1 MPLIKSKSEKA
12 FKTNVKTLMGEVGE
26 SPHVKTR
33 DQALAI
39 AYATKR
45 RARAA
50 GGQVHIGSI
59 VSDVPGRTDHHPM
72 EVPSGAYVIPAEA
85 VSNLG
90 ENNTLAGLR
99 QLEGML
105 EGSPAQVRA
114 AFGVTE
120 RPLRTFARGG
130 KTGNNTNGLG
140 TGEPVPINAAG
151 GEFVIPPDKV
161 ALLGWGDVEAGH
173 RNLDKWVMKRR
184 KNHIQTLKRLPPPA
198 KD

>member
-1 MPLIKSKSEKA
+1 MPLIKSKSDKA
-12 FKTNVKTLMGEVGE
+12 FVSNVKAELAAGK
-26 SPHVKTR
+26 PR

-59 VSDVPGRTDHHPM
+59 VSEVPGRTDHHPM
-72 EVPSGAYVIPAEA
+72 EVPAGAYVIPAEA

-90 ENNTLAGLR
+90 ENNTLAGLK
-99 QLEGML
+99 QLEAML
-105 EGSPAQVRA
+105 GGSPAQIRA
-114 AFGVTE
+114 AFGLSE
-120 RPLRTFARGG
+120 RPIRRFALGG
-130 KTGNNTNGLG
+130 KTSNNTNDVGVMG
-140 TGEPVPINAAG
+140 DGAAVPINAAG

-161 ALLGWGDVEAGH
+161 ALLGWGDVETGH

-184 KNHIQTLKRLPPPA
+184 KNHIQTLKKLPPPA

>member
-1 MPLIKSKSEKA
+1 MPLIKSKSDKA
-12 FKTNVKTLMGEVGE
+12 FKTNVKTLMGEVGK
-26 SPHVKTR
+26 SPHIKSR

-59 VSDVPGRTDHHPM
+59 VSEVPGRTDHHPM
-72 EVPSGAYVIPAEA
+72 AVPSGAYVIPAEA

-99 QLEGML
+99 KLEAML
-105 EGSPAQVRA
+105 EGSPAQIRA
-114 AFGVTE
+114 AFGVPE
-120 RPLRTFARGG
+120 RPLKFARGG
-130 KTGNNTNGLG
+130 KTRNNANSLSH
-140 TGEPVPINAAG
+140 GEPVPINAAG

-161 ALLGWGDVEAGH
+161 ALLGWGDVGTGH
-173 RNLDKWVMKRR
+173 RNLDKWVMQRR